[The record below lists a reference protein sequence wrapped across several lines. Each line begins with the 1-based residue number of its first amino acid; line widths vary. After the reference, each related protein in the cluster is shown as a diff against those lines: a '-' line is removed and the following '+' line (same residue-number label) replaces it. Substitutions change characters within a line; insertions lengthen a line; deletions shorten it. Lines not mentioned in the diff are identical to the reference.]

1 MTDRGLTRLAWAL
14 CALTLLVLAAS
25 LVLILLG
32 LSTTQAAMPWRGQAI
47 SLVGVV
53 GAPILGG
60 LIASRRSRNPY
71 GWLWLGFGLG
81 LVLQQL
87 AASYGA
93 YARVVEP
100 GTLVAP
106 LTISEVLSL
115 GGPIALG
122 LAPFLMLLFPTGRL
136 PSRRWRPLA
145 WIAALSGTVT
155 VVLNIFFDEA
165 DKVGGIVT
173 TTVVAAVFV
182 TFSAIAVSALS
193 LAIRYRRA
201 RGVERQQ
208 LKWVAFA
215 AVLIAS
221 ILVGQQLTWLAALLK
236 VSLLGG
242 KLLSP
247 GQSLVNLLDVA
258 SNVCLYASVG
268 IAILR
273 YRLYDIDIII
283 NRALVYGT
291 LTVSLALIYF
301 VGVTA
306 TQAFFQTLT
315 GQPRLPQL
323 AVVVSTLAIAA
334 LFNPLRR
341 RFQDFM
347 DRRFY
352 RRKYDAA
359 RTLEAFSKKLR
370 EETDLDSLNTEL
382 LAAVRST
389 MQPEHVSLWLSP
401 ESTAR
406 GVLQK

>member
-1 MTDRGLTRLAWAL
+1 MTDRGLTRLAWSL
-14 CALTLLVLAAS
+14 CALTLLILAAS

-32 LSTTQAAMPWRGQAI
+32 WFDPLPRGATPWRDHAI

-60 LIASRRSRNPY
+60 LIASRRCRNPY

-81 LVLQQL
+81 LALQQL
-87 AASYGA
+87 AASYA
-93 YARVVEP
+93 SYARVAEP
-100 GTLVAP
+100 ETLVFP
-106 LTISEVLSL
+106 ETISEILET

-122 LAPFLMLLFPTGRL
+122 LAPFLVLLFPTGRL

-145 WIAALSGTVT
+145 WIAALSGTVI
-155 VVLNIFFDEA
+155 VLLNLFFNDA
-165 DKVGGIVT
+165 DKVGGMVT

-182 TFSAIAVSALS
+182 TFSAIAVSAFS

-201 RGVERQQ
+201 IGVERQQ

-215 AVLIAS
+215 AVVTAS

-236 VSLLGG
+236 VYLLGG
-242 KLLSP
+242 DLP
-247 GQSLVNLLDVA
+247 PVGRSLENLLDVA
-258 SNVCLYASVG
+258 SNVCLYTSVG

-283 NRALVYGT
+283 NRALVYST

-301 VGVTA
+301 GGVTA
-306 TQAFFQTLT
+306 TQALFQTLT
-315 GQPRLPQL
+315 GQHRLPQL

-341 RFQDFM
+341 RIQDFI
-347 DRRFY
+347 DHRFY
-352 RRKYDAA
+352 RRKHDAA
-359 RTLEAFSKKLR
+359 RTLEAFSSKLR
-370 EETDLDSLNTEL
+370 EETDLDTLNVEL
-382 LAAVRST
+382 LSVVRET
-389 MQPEHVSLWLSP
+389 MQPEHVSLWVREP
-401 ESTAR
+401 EQP
-406 GVLQK
+406 G